1 VNERLPQV
9 TSAIAM
15 AMLLSACA
23 HGSFVAGEKLPGTDG
38 AYYALPTAQVQ
49 FKLSVDESCKLTVAP
64 MKQGKDPLS
73 IEYLPDPQAQY
84 RLRIDHSIF
93 AKDTLIVET
102 EPFTGLLKS
111 VNGTGDDQLPTA
123 LTSAVQLLGALYGAA
138 PPATAPARPKRQNGE
153 TPTPPLPPCKDN
165 TFSNVAV
172 SIDPTDATYS
182 KPFEPIPKVEVTS
195 RPLDNSEVAMGSPT
209 DCTKVVCFRVA
220 RPYIVTIKRPAQPA
234 CSAQP
239 ASEGSPAQPASEGSP
254 AQEFRYLV
262 LAPDPKS
269 VLGVRLD
276 RQAFS
281 DSNVTLTFNNGMLT
295 DYQTTK
301 KSELVSLLQVPLNV
315 GSAIIDTVAS
325 LTNLKINHV
334 NEDKNMLTEQLAL
347 INAQKELLRAQQD
360 LIKLKLEADQAGRR

>member
-1 VNERLPQV
+1 MNERLPQV
-9 TSAIAM
+9 TSAVAM

-23 HGSFVAGEKLPGTDG
+23 HSSFVAGEKLPGTDG

-49 FKLSVDESCKLTVAP
+49 FKLSLDINCKLTVAP
-64 MKQGKDPLS
+64 MKEGKDPLS

-102 EPFTGLLKS
+102 DPIGLLKS

-123 LTSAVQLLGALYGAA
+123 LTSAVQLLGAFYGAA
-138 PPATAPARPKRQNGE
+138 PPAPAPAPTAPKKQNGE
-153 TPTPPLPPCKDN
+153 PPTPPPPCKDK

-172 SIDPTDATYS
+172 SIDPTDPTYS
-182 KPFEPIPKVEVTS
+182 KPIEPIPKVLVTS

-220 RPYIVTIKRPAQPA
+220 RPYVVTIKRPAQPA
-234 CSAQP
+234 P
-239 ASEGSPAQPASEGSP
+239 EGSP

-269 VLGVRLD
+269 VFGVRLD

-281 DSNVTLTFNNGMLT
+281 ASKVTLTFTNGMLT
-295 DYQTTK
+295 YYETTK

-315 GSAIIDTVAS
+315 SSAIIDTVAS
-325 LTNLKINHV
+325 LTQLKINHV
-334 NEDKNMLTEQLAL
+334 KADNSVLTEQQAL
-347 INAQKELLRAQQD
+347 IDAQKNLLRAQQD
-360 LIKLKLEADQAGRR
+360 LIRLKLEADQAGRR